1 MSPALWLLAIAIV
14 FAPAMWLSV
23 HVVPTSDLDGL
34 PVRCRRRIEWWQR
47 NARWAY
53 TGCAVLAAA
62 ASVNHFSS

>member
-14 FAPAMWLSV
+14 SAAAMWLSV
-23 HVVPTSDLDGL
+23 HVPISDLDGL

-53 TGCAVLAAA
+53 ATCAVVAAA
-62 ASVNHFSS
+62 ASVTHFST